1 MNATG
6 WIRISLVAAAAALT
20 HSTALGTES
29 APAKAALAQPDRSRD
44 FDFLVGSW
52 NATLHRLEKPLTGST
67 KWVEMHGKLTMR
79 KILGGPAN
87 TDEMI
92 VENPET
98 GASSRGF
105 TVRVYD
111 SALKDWRIYWSPP
124 TGGNLGL
131 PVIGHFENGEGN
143 FYDQEEWNGRM
154 IFVHY
159 RWHDISEN
167 AAHFEQSFSVDGGKT
182 WEVNWKTS
190 YTRESK

>member
-1 MNATG
+1 MNAPA
-6 WIRISLVAAAAALT
+6 WIRIALLAAAAML
-20 HSTALGTES
+20 SQ
-29 APAKAALAQPDRSRD
+29 PPALATQPAAAKQATTEPDRSRD
-44 FDFLVGSW
+44 FDFLVGTW
-52 NATLHRLEKPLTGST
+52 NATLHRLDKPLTGST

-87 TDEMI
+87 TDEMV
-92 VENPET
+92 VENKET
-98 GASSRGF
+98 GATSRGF

-111 SALKDWRIYWSPP
+111 AALKEWRIYWSPP
-124 TGGNLGL
+124 NGGNLGL

-159 RWHDISEN
+159 RWFDISED
-167 AAHFEQSFSVDGGKT
+167 AAHFEQSFSVDGGRT
-182 WEVNWKTS
+182 WETNWKTS